1 MHSIKWALPI
11 LLLNVFLSRCAPV
24 FFNKNLDKWTKELLK
39 VSKNEYNNLDEAK
52 SFANRKYCGQ
62 SLKHLAGLIL
72 DKTDKEG
79 KLIIEGSIVSN
90 KLMLKLGNI
99 KEKEISIKDIL
110 LPIETLSS
118 KCINIRQGKKKD
130 DSTILCLASKVLRN
144 FWVNS
149 ITDAVLCKMTKNRGK
164 LPEYNYAQGGNDKEE
179 EQNEKEGDAGE
190 EGDKD
195 EEGDL
200 EQAGATKQSL
210 KKKANTQ
217 QKEQNLAMKKIINEE
232 FDEEQENEPKGL
244 KVRIAKSKFGS
255 PQVKIN
261 GKSVDEVQKNGSEQE
276 TDETENQNKDE
287 SMESD
292 ETGDEGDEQ
301 AE

>member
-11 LLLNVFLSRCAPV
+11 LLLNVFVSRCAPV

-39 VSKNEYNNLDEAK
+39 VSKNEYSNLDEAK

-90 KLMLKLGNI
+90 KLILRLGNI

-118 KCINIRQGKKKD
+118 KCINIREGKNKD

-164 LPEYNYAQGGNDKEE
+164 LPEYNYAQAGNDKEE
-179 EQNEKEGDAGE
+179 EQNEKEGEEDEDAN
-190 EGDKD
+190 
-195 EEGDL
+195 L
-200 EQAGATKQSL
+200 EQPGEPNESL

-217 QKEQNLAMKKIINEE
+217 QKEQKLAMKKIINEE

-261 GKSVDEVQKNGSEQE
+261 GKSVDEVQKNGSEKGTNE
-276 TDETENQNKDE
+276 TEETENQNMEGSIE
-287 SMESD
+287 SN
-292 ETGDEGDEQ
+292 ETADEGEV
-301 AE
+301 EEE

>member
-1 MHSIKWALPI
+1 MNSIKLALPI
-11 LLLNVFLSRCAPV
+11 LLLNVLLSRCAPV
-24 FFNKNLDKWTKELLK
+24 FFNKNLDKWTKELLR
-39 VSKNEYNNLDEAK
+39 VSKNEYSNFDEAK
-52 SFANRKYCGQ
+52 SFGDRKYCGQ

-90 KLMLKLGNI
+90 KLILKLGNI

-130 DSTILCLASKVLRN
+130 DSTILCLASKVHRN

-179 EQNEKEGDAGE
+179 EQNEKEGE
-190 EGDKD
+190 EGEGD

-200 EQAGATKQSL
+200 EQAGEPNESL

-217 QKEQNLAMKKIINEE
+217 QKEQNIAKKKMINEE

-261 GKSVDEVQKNGSEQE
+261 GKSVDEVQKNGSEKGTE
-276 TDETENQNKDE
+276 ETENQNNDE
-287 SMESD
+287 PIESD
-292 ETGDEGDEQ
+292 EAGDEGDEE

>member
-1 MHSIKWALPI
+1 MHSIKWSLPI
-11 LLLNVFLSRCAPV
+11 LLLNVLLSRCTPV

-39 VSKNEYNNLDEAK
+39 LSKNEYRNLDDAK
-52 SFANRKYCGQ
+52 SFADRKYCGQ

-90 KLMLKLGNI
+90 KLILRLGNI
-99 KEKEISIKDIL
+99 KEKEINIKDIL

-179 EQNEKEGDAGE
+179 EKNEKEGEEGE
-190 EGDKD
+190 EDEKD
-195 EEGDL
+195 EEGDI
-200 EQAGATKQSL
+200 EQAGEPNESL

-217 QKEQNLAMKKIINEE
+217 QKEQNLAKKKIVNEE
-232 FDEEQENEPKGL
+232 FDEEQETEPKGL
-244 KVRIAKSKFGS
+244 KLRIAKSKFGS

-261 GKSVDEVQKNGSEQE
+261 GKSVDEVQKNRSEKG

-287 SMESD
+287 PVESD
-292 ETGDEGDEQ
+292 ETGDEGDEE

>member
-11 LLLNVFLSRCAPV
+11 LLLNVLLSKCAPV
-24 FFNKNLDKWTKELLK
+24 FFNKNLDKWTKELLR
-39 VSKNEYNNLDEAK
+39 VSKNEYSNLDEAK
-52 SFANRKYCGQ
+52 SFSNRKYCGQ

-90 KLMLKLGNI
+90 KLILKLGNI
-99 KEKEISIKDIL
+99 KEKEISINDIL

-149 ITDAVLCKMTKNRGK
+149 ITDAVLCKITKNRGK
-164 LPEYNYAQGGNDKEE
+164 LPQYNYAQGEKDKEE
-179 EQNEKEGDAGE
+179 KQNEKEE
-190 EGDKD
+190 EADDED
-195 EEGDL
+195 EEADVNQG
-200 EQAGATKQSL
+200 GKQNESL

-217 QKEQNLAMKKIINEE
+217 QKEQKLAMKKIIKEE

-261 GKSVDEVQKNGSEQE
+261 GKSVDEVQKNGSEKGKDE
-276 TDETENQNKDE
+276 TEETENQSRDE
-287 SMESD
+287 SIESD
-292 ETGDEGDEQ
+292 ETTDEGDVET
-301 AE
+301 E